1 VARVSTLLAVL
12 ALAGAFA
19 ADAVAIGK
27 VQVPGVQIA
36 LYRHG
41 YYKGSID
48 GISGPM
54 TKGAIRRFQK
64 DKGLKP
70 DGVVGKRT
78 RTAFGKYGG
87 HLFGSRLLARGM
99 VGFDVSV
106 LQFLLAKRGYPTKS
120 LNSNFGD
127 GTERLVRKFQRRMR
141 LPADGIVGR
150 RTRAA
155 LLAGRVARQR
165 RHTGHHAV
173 KRTVRRTG
181 PHHVVRPGET
191 LTGIAARAGTTAL
204 ALARRNGLD
213 PRQFLLVGT
222 RLSLPKGGFVL
233 KSGTSG
239 STDIEHG
246 HQEVVTSLNRWAA
259 YYGVS
264 SDLVRALAWQESGFQ
279 NHVRSRI
286 GAMGIMQVI
295 PATWFF
301 TERFLIASPVPRTA
315 DGNVRIG
322 VAYLRHLLHEFDG
335 DVRLALGAYY
345 RGPAAVR
352 VHGVGPET
360 SHFVANVLAL
370 RGRV

>member
-1 VARVSTLLAVL
+1 VGKTVTLLTALVL
-12 ALAGAFA
+12 AGIACGEA
-19 ADAVAIGK
+19 AAIGK

-54 TKGAIRRFQK
+54 TKAAIRKFQK
-64 DKGLKP
+64 DKRLKP
-70 DGVVGKRT
+70 DGVVGKQT
-78 RTAFGKYGG
+78 RAAFGKFGG
-87 HLFGSRLLARGM
+87 HLFGSRMLRRGM

-106 LQFLLAKRGYPTKS
+106 LQYLLAKRGYPPES

-155 LLAGRVARQR
+155 LVTGRVAKR
-165 RHTGHHAV
+165 RAQKARTAV
-173 KRTVRRTG
+173 KAKRATHGHR
-181 PHHVVRPGET
+181 HVVRPGET
-191 LTGIAARAGTTAL
+191 LTAIATRAGTTVA

-213 PRQFLLVGT
+213 PRRFLLVGT
-222 RLSLPKGGFVL
+222 TLSLPRAVRPA
-233 KSGTSG
+233 
-239 STDIEHG
+239 
-246 HQEVVTSLNRWAA
+246 VVHDKHAIVSSLNRWAA
-259 YYGVS
+259 HYGVS

-279 NHVRSRI
+279 HHVRSRI
-286 GAMGIMQVI
+286 GAEGVMQVI

-301 TERFLIASPVPRTA
+301 AERFLIGAPVPRTA

-322 VAYLRHLLHEFDG
+322 VAYLRHLLREFKG
-335 DVRLALGAYY
+335 NLTLALGAYY

-352 VHGVGPET
+352 AYGLGRET
-360 SHFVANVLAL
+360 RHFVANVLAL

>member
-1 VARVSTLLAVL
+1 VPRVTTFLAVV
-12 ALAGAFA
+12 ALAGVLAG
-19 ADAVAIGK
+19 DALAIGK
-27 VQVPGVQIA
+27 AQVPGVQVA

-41 YYKGSID
+41 YYKGSVD

-54 TKGAIRRFQK
+54 TKAAIRKFQK
-64 DKGLKP
+64 DKGLPP
-70 DGVVGKRT
+70 DGVVGRRT
-78 RTAFGKYGG
+78 RAAFGKFGG
-87 HLFGSRLLARGM
+87 HLFGSRMLRRGM

-127 GTERLVRKFQRRMR
+127 GTEQLVRRFQRRMR

-155 LLAGRVARQR
+155 LLTGRVAKPRA
-165 RHTGHHAV
+165 HKAHHPV
-173 KRTVRRTG
+173 KRTTAGRR
-181 PHHVVRPGET
+181 HVVRPGET
-191 LTGIAARAGTTAL
+191 LTGIAARAGTTVA

-222 RLSLPKGGFVL
+222 RLSLPSVH
-233 KSGTSG
+233 TSVP
-239 STDIEHG
+239 HG
-246 HQEVVTSLNRWAA
+246 HHSEIVSSLNRWAA

-279 NHVRSRI
+279 SHVRSRI
-286 GAMGIMQVI
+286 GAGGVMQVI
-295 PATWFF
+295 PETWFF
-301 TERFLIASPVPRTA
+301 AERFLIGAPVPKTV
-315 DGNVRIG
+315 DGNVKIG
-322 VAYLRHLLHEFDG
+322 VAYLRHLLREFDG
-335 DVRLALGAYY
+335 DVRLAVGAYY

-352 VHGVGPET
+352 KHGLGPET
-360 SHFVANVLAL
+360 RHFVANVLAL